1 MKMTRLWEI
10 VNKFRELSRNHGW
23 VTSEHEDWV
32 KVGDEY
38 HTFVWARG
46 VHPSS
51 FKRISLNKMAA
62 IREGQSYN
70 VVRISYTAWLLSE
83 SPPASVVREVSENP
97 DFSSRIAL
105 YDLSSFLDG
114 KSVCRRL
121 NSTDSSVFQE
131 FELFLKN
138 ELKAKIKPMEPSSEP
153 SFKTD
158 KFTVAEVA

>member
-1 MKMTRLWEI
+1 MKMPRLWEI
-10 VNKFRELSRNHGW
+10 VNKFRDLSKSNGW
-23 VTSEHEDWV
+23 TTSEHEDWV

-51 FKRISLNKMAA
+51 FKRISRNKMAA

-70 VVRISYTAWLLSE
+70 VVKISYTAWLLSE
-83 SPPASVVREVSENP
+83 SPPESVIREVSENP
-97 DFSSRIAL
+97 DFSGRIAL
-105 YDLSSFLDG
+105 YDLSGLLDG
-114 KSVCRRL
+114 KSLCRRL
-121 NSTDSSVFQE
+121 NSTDSSVFRE

-138 ELKAKIKPMEPSSEP
+138 DLKAKIKPMEPVSDV